1 MSVHPIT
8 ARPLVIARRAAIAA
22 ADNLSIA
29 MAYEGQPDRRA
40 ATSLD
45 DAEACL
51 REALRLIQAA
61 RGPVPPVPPAV
72 ATIADRAAT
81 RPDYFATACVITG
94 AAQPHEAA

>member
-8 ARPLVIARRAAIAA
+8 ARPLVRARRAAIAA

-40 ATSLD
+40 ITSLD

-51 REALRLIQAA
+51 REALRLIAAA

-72 ATIADRAAT
+72 AKSADF
-81 RPDYFATACVITG
+81 FATACVITG